1 MDGATIQCSQLQ
13 DEIKCLACPEENR
26 DRRSML
32 ENGVQQAH
40 TYGVCVCLFLW
51 AFRAFAPIINI
62 HTEFVQIEKW

>member
-40 TYGVCVCLFLW
+40 TYGVCVCVCFCEHSVHL
-51 AFRAFAPIINI
+51 P
-62 HTEFVQIEKW
+62 Q